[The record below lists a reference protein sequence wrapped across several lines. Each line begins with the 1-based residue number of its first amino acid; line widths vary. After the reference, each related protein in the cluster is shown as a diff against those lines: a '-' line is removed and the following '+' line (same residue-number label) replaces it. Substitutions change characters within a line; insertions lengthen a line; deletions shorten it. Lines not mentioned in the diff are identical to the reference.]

1 MKLPNEVLNR
11 IRNRLES
18 GEPGSIPETLRVA
31 IPLALSTSS
40 LTLTLFIDRLFLSW
54 HSIEAVAAVTPGGIT
69 YFTIVCFFQ
78 GVAQYV
84 NTLVAQSHGAGDWRA
99 VSRSVWQGAIFS
111 LLSAPVMIVCIPLGV
126 FILNSSGHDP
136 AIIGLEVDYFYIL
149 MLGGLFVPLG
159 AAFSSFFSGRGKTT
173 VVLIGNVVANIFNIV
188 LGYILIF
195 GRLGLP
201 EMGIRGAAVATALS
215 NIIPLVYWFCLFM
228 SNRFQA
234 KYQTRKELKWDKKL
248 FVSLMRFG
256 VPAGAQFLLD
266 VGSFTAFVL
275 IVGKLGVSD
284 LAITN
289 IALSIESLSFLP
301 MVGISI
307 ATSILVGERIG
318 QKKPQIAEKTVKSA
332 LIISIAYSGVLSIFF
347 CLTPEIFL
355 TLFMNGSHTGLDH
368 ETFFSRG
375 SFVVR
380 IIGLYT
386 VFDTIFIVYTGA
398 LKGAGDTRFAMVTQ
412 VMVAWIFFVP
422 PVYMMTTYFDFGLYA
437 AWTWLLIYVVLL
449 AIILHLR
456 FRSGHWKS
464 IRVI

>member
-1 MKLPNEVLNR
+1 MPNELLNK
-11 IRNRLES
+11 IRSRFES
-18 GEPGSIPETLRVA
+18 GEPGSVTEALRVA
-31 IPLALSTSS
+31 IPLVLSTSS
-40 LTLTLFIDRLFLSW
+40 LTLTLFVDRLFLSW

-84 NTLVAQSHGAGDWRA
+84 NTLVAQSHGAGDWKA

-111 LLSAPVMIVCIPLGV
+111 LLSAPVMILCIPLGV
-126 FILNSSGHDP
+126 FILKNSGHDP
-136 AIIGLEVDYFYIL
+136 VIIGLEVDYFYIL
-149 MLGGLFVPLG
+149 MLGGLFVPVG

-173 VVLIGNVVANIFNIV
+173 VVLIGNLAANIFNIV

-215 NIIPLVYWFCLFM
+215 NIIPLVYWFYLFL

-234 KYQTRKELKWDKKL
+234 KYHTRSELKWDRKL

-256 VPAGAQFLLD
+256 VPAGAQFIMD

-307 ATSILVGERIG
+307 ATSILVGEYIG
-318 QKKPQIAEKTVKSA
+318 QQRPQIAEKTVRSA
-332 LIISIAYSGVLSIFF
+332 LIISIAYSGILSFF
-347 CLTPEIFL
+347 FFLTPDIFL
-355 TLFMNGSHTGLDH
+355 ALFINGSNTGLDH
-368 ETFFSRG
+368 ETFFTRG

-398 LKGAGDTRFAMVTQ
+398 LKGAGDTRFAMLTQ
-412 VMVAWIFFVP
+412 VVVAWIFFVP
-422 PVYMMTTYFDFGLYA
+422 PVYMMITYFDLGLYA
-437 AWTWLLIYVVLL
+437 AWTWLLVYVVVL

-456 FRSGHWKS
+456 FRSGYWKT
-464 IRVI
+464 IRII